1 MCLKGITGE
10 VSKLSGATGAQQQ
23 EQQLAA
29 IVQQQQ
35 QAALQA
41 SQASS
46 AAATQQADQLNQTA
60 TNNTAADQN
69 AVNSA
74 FSQFD
79 PQYFQNYQN
88 AYTNYYQPQIND
100 QYAQA
105 KDQLTAAL
113 SGAGTLE
120 STVGADALAN
130 LAKRSTDQ
138 TAQVAAQ
145 AAAASQSLQQ
155 QVASQK
161 SSLLNQANAST
172 DPTTIAGNAQAAT
185 TALQAPTT
193 FSPLGNVFSDLLG
206 PVTAA
211 AKGTASTAGAQ
222 GVPIAPIVTPNAY
235 SGGGLGGAASP
246 YNGTPGT

>member
-10 VSKLSGATGAQQQ
+10 IGKLSGATGAQQQ
-23 EQQLAA
+23 QQQLAA
-29 IVQQQQ
+29 IVAQQQ

-41 SQASS
+41 NQASS
-46 AAATQQADQLNQTA
+46 AAATAQADQLNQKA
-60 TNNTAADQN
+60 VDNTAADQS
-69 AVNSA
+69 AVNGA

-79 PQYFQNYQN
+79 PSYFQNYQN
-88 AYTNYYQPQIND
+88 AYTNYYQPQIQD
-100 QYAQA
+100 QYHTA

-120 STVGADALAN
+120 STVGANALAN

-145 AAAASQSLQQ
+145 GAAASQSLQQ

-161 SSLLNQANAST
+161 ASLLGQANAST
-172 DPTTIAGNAQAAT
+172 DPSQIASNAQAAT
-185 TALQAPTT
+185 TALQAPTS

-206 PVTAA
+206 PVTSA
-211 AKGTASTAGAQ
+211 AKGTASTIGAQ
-222 GVPIAPIVTPNAY
+222 GVPIAQPVTPNAY
-235 SGGGLGGAASP
+235 TQGGQGGAASP
-246 YNGTPGT
+246 YNGNPGT